1 MCTLVAAL
9 NPTDLDALDES
20 VPFTK
25 KTLDNL
31 LGRELSVEEY
41 QRYWQ
46 LCAARRVPLIPHGA
60 QLLIISRQAAVSAF
74 TRTCVCADTH
84 ARTGTF
90 TRAPTPSPLRA
101 SICCRIGAGSHAA
114 IAQHAIVSLRFPA
127 NRNTLQPS
135 AKGRQWQPLYQ
146 EFARTDIE
154 ACQIPAVQQYQ
165 RQMLMK
171 SGHGKTKTCECNI
184 S

>member
-46 LCAARRVPLIPHGA
+46 LCAAPECPLHP
-60 QLLIISRQAAVSAF
+60 
-74 TRTCVCADTH
+74 
-84 ARTGTF
+84 TGTF
-90 TRAPTPSPLRA
+90 
-101 SICCRIGAGSHAA
+101 
-114 IAQHAIVSLRFPA
+114 
-127 NRNTLQPS
+127 
-135 AKGRQWQPLYQ
+135 
-146 EFARTDIE
+146 
-154 ACQIPAVQQYQ
+154 
-165 RQMLMK
+165 
-171 SGHGKTKTCECNI
+171 
-184 S
+184 